1 MQTLHKYSDSHHICM
16 REWINVTNHPNVK
29 ISINTGLQYN
39 DRARLN
45 CIVRSLFIIISS
57 LITLFWSGRYLVIQ
71 LSTMTVETTWLH
83 PLPLPFIDW
92 FYFNKIVVCIR
103 LYKKFNLVWLS
114 YVTIFMLR
122 QVICIFNL
130 YHTPFTSN
138 LWIYKYEF

>member
-1 MQTLHKYSDSHHICM
+1 MHIDSHHICM

-29 ISINTGLQYN
+29 ISINTGLPGLQYN

-71 LSTMTVETTWLH
+71 LSTMTVESTWLH

-130 YHTPFTSN
+130 YHIPFTSN